1 MFMRNRPIRNKNER
15 GITLFIG
22 ILSMLFIIP
31 MVGLVIDVGFLYAV
45 KSKLQSAVDGAALA
59 AARALVIGQTTAA
72 QATSAQAHAVNWFYA
87 NLPSS
92 YFGIKNTVMSTSNVQ
107 VFDDANNSHIRN
119 VTVTG
124 TTQVDTFF
132 MKWFGFDA
140 TTVASTGN
148 AARRDV
154 VIMMIMDRS
163 GSMNSNNG
171 CSNMRSAAKLF
182 TGQFS
187 AGRDRLGMVE
197 FGDTSW
203 VDTAP
208 TTNFQTVLGYN
219 NDLGNSAG
227 LIDTILCGDNTGS
240 AQAIS
245 LAYNELYRANQIGA
259 MNVLMFFTDGIPNS
273 VTVNLKNVMLATS
286 NCKDSTGLAL
296 SSGGNMATHP
306 QNWTPGWTLPS
317 GSYFSNIPAGPIGV
331 VASDDPNN
339 SGTYGVRTYAGVS
352 QGNVNHGVIAGDS
365 AQASGCSFP
374 ADSVQ
379 FVKDFQKL
387 PPTDV
392 WGNNLVNNAY
402 NPVTTDGSGNVVLNG
417 TAQYNGVATPM
428 TGNNL
433 TFHYVARNA
442 ADSAAFNAR
451 TNGTIPA
458 YIFGVGLGGT
468 TANPPGYDFMQ
479 RLTNDPNGDLFNK
492 PPLYGACSTELL
504 CTTHSDQPQGAFIFS
519 STPSQLQ
526 EVFLRMASMILR
538 LSK

>member
-1 MFMRNRPIRNKNER
+1 MRNQPIRNKNEK

-22 ILSMLFIIP
+22 TLSLLFLIP

-59 AARALVIGQTTAA
+59 AARALVIGQTTAS
-72 QATSAQAHAVNWFYA
+72 QAATAQAHAVNWFYA
-87 NLPSS
+87 NVPSN
-92 YFGIKNTVMSTSNVQ
+92 YFGIKNTVMDTNHVQ
-107 VFDDANNSHIRN
+107 VFDDPNNSHIRN
-119 VTVTG
+119 VSVTA
-124 TTQVDTFF
+124 TADVDTFF
-132 MKWFGFDA
+132 MKWFGFGA
-140 TTVASTGN
+140 TTVSSSGN

-154 VIMMIMDRS
+154 VIMLIIDRS
-163 GSMNSNNG
+163 ASMNSNNG

-227 LIDTILCGDNTGS
+227 LIDTIVCGDNTGT

-245 LAYNELYRANQIGA
+245 LAYNELYKANQTGA

-273 VTVNLKNVMLATS
+273 MTLNFKNVMLATS
-286 NCKDSTGLAL
+286 NCQDSTGTAI
-296 SSGGNMATHP
+296 SAGGNMATHP
-306 QNWTPGWTLPS
+306 RSWTPGWSLGS
-317 GSYFSNIPAGPIGV
+317 GSFYTNIAAGPIGV
-331 VASDDPNN
+331 AASDDPNN
-339 SGTYGVRTYAGVS
+339 HGSYGVRRYAGVS
-352 QGNVNHGVIAGDS
+352 QSNTNHGTISAGN
-365 AQASGCSFP
+365 APGCSFP
-374 ADSVQ
+374 ASESNYVN
-379 FVKDFQKL
+379 DFQRL

-392 WGNNLVNNAY
+392 WGNNTVNNSY
-402 NPVTTDGSGNVVLNG
+402 NPVTTDSNGNIVLNG
-417 TAQYNGVATPM
+417 VADTGTPL

-433 TFHYVARNA
+433 TFHYAARNA

-468 TANPPGYDFMQ
+468 AVAPPGYDFMQ
-479 RLTNDPNGDLFNK
+479 RITNDPNGDLFNK
-492 PPLYGACSTELL
+492 PPLYGACSTEPL
-504 CTTHSDQPQGAFIFS
+504 CTTHPDQPQGAFIFS

-526 EVFLRMASMILR
+526 EVFLKMASMILR